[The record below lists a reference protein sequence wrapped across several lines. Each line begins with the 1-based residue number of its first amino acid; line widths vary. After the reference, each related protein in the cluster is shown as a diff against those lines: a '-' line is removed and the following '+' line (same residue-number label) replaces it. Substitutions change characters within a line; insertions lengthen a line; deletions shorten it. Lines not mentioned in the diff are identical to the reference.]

1 MAITVEAAKDMYLTM
16 TETEREAMGVA
27 AIRLLANWGEQNE
40 CEEESDELTA
50 LQEEAEQLAQEL
62 DDAADPAFAA
72 QAEAEPAAPPSA

>member
-16 TETEREAMGVA
+16 TETEREAVGVA
-27 AIRLLANWGEQNE
+27 AIRLLANWDEQVE
-40 CEEESDELTA
+40 CEEESDELAA

-72 QAEAEPAAPPSA
+72 KAEAEPTAPARA